1 MRAKAH
7 ARPLAPHTNGPMLIA
22 LTNAV
27 SPEIVAIY
35 GEVDYEL
42 AVRQQEEYCLALARG
57 GARVE
62 RLALNGAYPDGCFIE
77 DTAIVVDELAVVTNM
92 VAEWR
97 RGEPAAV
104 ESVLAG
110 YRDIA
115 RFSDAAAI
123 DGGDVLRV
131 GRELFVGLSSRT
143 NARAAEELKRI
154 LGPLGYRVT
163 PVSVTDGLH
172 LKSAC
177 TALDEQTLL
186 VNPAWIGTE
195 AFGEFELVAVPED
208 EPLAANTLRVRD
220 TLFLQASFPK
230 TIEMVRER
238 HERTEVLDTSEFMK
252 ADGALTC
259 LSIIFEH
266 EV

>member
-1 MRAKAH
+1 
-7 ARPLAPHTNGPMLIA
+7 MLIA

-27 SPEIVAIY
+27 SPEIVAVY

-42 AVRQQEEYCLALARG
+42 AVRQQQEYCAALARG

-62 RLALNGAYPDGCFIE
+62 RLAVNNAYPDGCFIE
-77 DTAIVVDELAVVTNM
+77 DNAIVVDELAVVTNM
-92 VAEWR
+92 AAEWR

-110 YRDIA
+110 YRDTA
-115 RFSDAAAI
+115 RLSDAATI

-163 PVSVTDGLH
+163 PVNVTGCLH

-177 TALDEQTLL
+177 TALDERTLL
-186 VNPAWIGTE
+186 VNPAWVETE
-195 AFGEFELVAVPED
+195 PFNGFELLPVVED
-208 EPLAANTLRVRD
+208 EPLAANTLRVHD
-220 TLFLQASFPK
+220 TLFLQARFPK
-230 TIEMVRER
+230 TIELVRER

-259 LSIIFEH
+259 LSLLFEH